1 MNFQEI
7 ENLWIQNGGAPG
19 WAPLMAG
26 IAIAES
32 GGNTAALNP
41 NSGTGDYSV
50 GLWQINYYGSML
62 QPRTQRYGSPQD
74 LLNDPNK
81 QARAAID
88 LFGQNGAGLS
98 NWTNDATWNA
108 WVKAGSPQ
116 QPDAATVQSWLNGKT
131 GPSGSQTPSSNGI
144 VLTAQTSWNGKTV
157 GCNPGGGINL
167 GIGPLSAGHLFT
179 GCQVKAITGGLLVGV
194 GATVLLTG
202 VVLTVAA
209 ALTGT
214 AGRVAT
220 RALGS
225 KSPIG
230 VVGKAVTGGAKSIG
244 SRIPDRNDRLYA
256 RTQRE
261 APERLE
267 RNARYRSQ
275 EAAARRAGAPS
286 RDQELAE
293 EPF

>member
-1 MNFQEI
+1 MNYQEI
-7 ENLWIQNGGAPG
+7 QDLWIKNGGAPG

-50 GLWQINYYGSML
+50 GLWQINYFGSML
-62 QPRTQRYGSPQD
+62 GPRSQRYGTPQD

-131 GPSGSQTPSSNGI
+131 GAPGAQTPTLGG
-144 VLTAQTSWNGKTV
+144 VTLAATYNGKTV
-157 GCNPGGGINL
+157 GCNPGGGINIL
-167 GIGPLSAGHLFT
+167 FGHIGT
-179 GCQVKAITGGLLVGV
+179 GCQIKAFTGGLLVAV
-194 GATVLLTG
+194 GATVFLTG
-202 VVLTVAA
+202 VILTVAA
-209 ALTGT
+209 GLAGT
-214 AGRVAT
+214 
-220 RALGS
+220 S
-225 KSPIG
+225 
-230 VVGKAVTGGAKSIG
+230 VGKAATGAVGSKGPIGTVAKTIGGASKSVG
-244 SRIPDRNDRLYA
+244 TRIPDRDDRLYA

-261 APERLE
+261 APQRLE

-286 RDQELAE
+286 RTQELAE